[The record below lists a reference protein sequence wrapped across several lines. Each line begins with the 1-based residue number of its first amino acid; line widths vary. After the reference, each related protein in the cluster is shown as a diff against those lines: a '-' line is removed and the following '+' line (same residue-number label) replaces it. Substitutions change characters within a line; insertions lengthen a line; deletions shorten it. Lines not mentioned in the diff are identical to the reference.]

1 MQKNIV
7 VIKIWTNALLD
18 GKWDIDKKI
27 IVSLAS
33 QIYKL
38 NTEFHKKVV
47 LISSG
52 AVWLG
57 KDKIENKLTKKFSKT
72 EEKQILASIWQPVL
86 INEYQKAFDYYDI
99 VVAQALL
106 TRTDFADRKK
116 YLSMRNVLSDLI
128 ENNIVPIINENDVLS
143 AEELDFSDNDQLSAY
158 VAGMLGAE
166 SLIILSDINGLY
178 TKHPSLP
185 DAKKIDI
192 VNEITEDIMQM
203 ADTNVKTKSGTW
215 WMLSKLQ
222 TAKLVMNLGVS
233 MHIAYAKIDNI
244 LLDIVWGESVGT
256 AFVPVENKK
265 VSGIR
270 AWLATGAYPK
280 WKIYVSTIIADLLK
294 DKKRSSILASGIC
307 KISGD
312 FDKQDVIEV
321 ISADDKTVLWHG
333 IVKFDDSD
341 LENVL
346 WKSEDKRKNTIVIHT
361 DYFLAS

>member
-1 MQKNIV
+1 MQKNII

-18 GKWDIDKKI
+18 GKGDIDKKI
-27 IVSLAS
+27 IVSLAG

-38 NTEFHKKVV
+38 QEEFNKKVV

-57 KDKIENKLTKKFSKT
+57 RDKIENKLTKKFSKT
-72 EEKQILASIWQPVL
+72 EEKQILASIGQPVL

-99 VVAQALL
+99 IVAQALL

-128 ENNIVPIINENDVLS
+128 DNNIVPIINENDVLS

-158 VAGMLGAE
+158 VAGMLWAE
-166 SLIILSDINGLY
+166 RLIILSDINGLY
-178 TKHPSLP
+178 DKHPSFP
-185 DAKKIDI
+185 DAEKIDI
-192 VNEITEDIMQM
+192 VNEITENIIKM
-203 ADTNVKTKSGTW
+203 ADTSVKTKSGTW
-215 WMLSKLQ
+215 WMFSKLQ
-222 TAKLVMNLGVS
+222 TAKLVMNLGIS

-244 LLDIVWGESVGT
+244 LIDILYWDNIGT

-265 VSGIR
+265 LSGIR
-270 AWLATGAYPK
+270 TWLTTGAYPK

-307 KISGD
+307 KISGK
-312 FDKQDVIEV
+312 FEKQDVIEV
-321 ISADDKTVLWHG
+321 LSADDNSILWHG
-333 IVKFDDSD
+333 IVKFANSD
-341 LENVL
+341 LEEIL
-346 WKSEDKRKNTIVIHT
+346 WKDEDERKNTIVIHT
-361 DYFLAS
+361 DYFLGS